1 MADVTGIPR
10 FKRVQLDF
18 AAHLRDPARNPPPMG
33 IEDRRLQ
40 VYRELFYNNVEN
52 FIASGFPVLR
62 TLFNDAGWHA
72 LVRDYFSRHRSH
84 TPFFHGIGKEFLDYL
99 QNERGQPPG
108 DPPFMLEL
116 AHYEWVEMAL
126 GISEADIG
134 GLACNAEGDLLA
146 GVPVV
151 SPLAWSLA
159 YQYPVH
165 QISPQNRPLAPGAQ
179 PTYIV
184 VYRDRRDHVG
194 FLEIN
199 AVTARLLQLIEAEP
213 ARTGREQ
220 LEAIARELQHPQ
232 PEVVI
237 QAGREMLESL
247 RQRDIILGTRGD

>member
-1 MADVTGIPR
+1 MPR
-10 FKRVQLDF
+10 FKRLQLDF

-33 IEDRRLQ
+33 IEDRRMQ

-62 TLFNDAGWHA
+62 TLFQDADWHA
-72 LVRDYFSRHRSH
+72 LVHDYFSRHHCH

-99 QNERGQPPG
+99 QNERGRPAG

-126 GISEADIG
+126 GISEAEIENM
-134 GLACNAEGDLLA
+134 ACNPAGDLMA
-146 GVPVV
+146 SAPVV

-159 YQYPVH
+159 YQFPVH
-165 QISPQNRPLAPGAQ
+165 RISANNRPSVAGVQ

-213 ARTGREQ
+213 ARSGREH
-220 LEAIARELQHPQ
+220 LEVIAQELQYPQ
-232 PEVVI
+232 PDVVI
-237 QAGREMLESL
+237 SGGREMLEGL
-247 RQRDIILGTRGD
+247 RQRDIILGTRLD